1 MTLISLPFRWV
12 RPLSEIMPDLPD
24 DVAHDFYGLATWALI
39 VVGFVICT
47 VLIYRIKQGID
58 ETNRHVKN
66 GHKNPMRADIDRI
79 IAQQEHFI
87 ARQDDMMARQQLH
100 GTRLAELQQEYQDE
114 RQERRE
120 LQQEYQDER
129 QERRDDVA
137 DLRQTF
143 TRKLSDLAAQIE
155 RK

>member
-1 MTLISLPFRWV
+1 MLILPLWW
-12 RPLSEIMPDLPD
+12 PLSEIMPDLPD

-114 RQERRE
+114 RQERR
-120 LQQEYQDER
+120 
-129 QERRDDVA
+129 DDVA

>member
-1 MTLISLPFRWV
+1 MTLISLPFWWV

-58 ETNRHVKN
+58 ETNKQVKN

-114 RQERRE
+114 RQERR
-120 LQQEYQDER
+120 
-129 QERRDDVA
+129 DDVA

-155 RK
+155 RHHPHGPS